1 MFAETYSEAW
11 LKVIPEKLGERV
23 SVYISQPVPCKYF
36 CILSLTNTTWV
47 LYLQVIILPC
57 CHVRAGDEGAHSKEV
72 CHHGAESRSKTGL
85 GDEPKFELCE
95 ADHVVPLLPVPAG
108 DVQQV
113 GLVVVL
119 HQLDDHADVVAV
131 VLDRDHP
138 HDVGSVFCVWVLAV
152 FVRQKQTG
160 VGLFEL
166 KQSVDC
172 RLFKMIR

>member
-1 MFAETYSEAW
+1 MHHE
-11 LKVIPEKLGERV
+11 
-23 SVYISQPVPCKYF
+23 
-36 CILSLTNTTWV
+36 
-47 LYLQVIILPC
+47 
-57 CHVRAGDEGAHSKEV
+57 EV

-85 GDEPKFELCE
+85 GDESEFELGE

-138 HDVGSVFCVWVLAV
+138 HDVGSVFCVRVLAV
-152 FVRQKQTG
+152 LVGQHKTG
-160 VGLFEL
+160 VGLMNLWLTDQWMILFEFDL
-166 KQSVDC
+166 PSPSPCQGCS
-172 RLFKMIR
+172 

>member
-1 MFAETYSEAW
+1 MHHE
-11 LKVIPEKLGERV
+11 
-23 SVYISQPVPCKYF
+23 
-36 CILSLTNTTWV
+36 
-47 LYLQVIILPC
+47 
-57 CHVRAGDEGAHSKEV
+57 EV

-85 GDEPKFELCE
+85 GDESEFELGE

-138 HDVGSVFCVWVLAV
+138 HDVGSVFCVRVLAV
-152 FVRQKQTG
+152 LVGQHKTG
-160 VGLFEL
+160 VGLMNL
-166 KQSVDC
+166 WLTDQWMI
-172 RLFKMIR
+172 LFRV

>member
-1 MFAETYSEAW
+1 MLSREMSKNYR
-11 LKVIPEKLGERV
+11 VPRPHGEK
-23 SVYISQPVPCKYF
+23 
-36 CILSLTNTTWV
+36 
-47 LYLQVIILPC
+47 
-57 CHVRAGDEGAHSKEV
+57 V

-85 GDEPKFELCE
+85 GNESEFELGE

-138 HDVGSVFCVWVLAV
+138 HDVGRVLCVRVLAV
-152 FVRQKQTG
+152 LVRQHQARVSLMNLKRLIRGKQQ
-160 VGLFEL
+160 V
-166 KQSVDC
+166 QV
-172 RLFKMIR
+172 

>member
-1 MFAETYSEAW
+1 MF
-11 LKVIPEKLGERV
+11 P
-23 SVYISQPVPCKYF
+23 
-36 CILSLTNTTWV
+36 
-47 LYLQVIILPC
+47 YLQVIILPC

-85 GDEPKFELCE
+85 GDESKFELCE

-138 HDVGSVFCVWVLAV
+138 HDVGSVFCIRVLAV
-152 FVRQKQTG
+152 LVGQHKAGVSLMHLKSRVRQKEGMDEETRF
-160 VGLFEL
+160 LNCKSNSE
-166 KQSVDC
+166 
-172 RLFKMIR
+172 

>member
-1 MFAETYSEAW
+1 MSKNYR
-11 LKVIPEKLGERV
+11 VPRPHGEK
-23 SVYISQPVPCKYF
+23 
-36 CILSLTNTTWV
+36 
-47 LYLQVIILPC
+47 
-57 CHVRAGDEGAHSKEV
+57 V

-85 GDEPKFELCE
+85 GDKSEFELGE

-138 HDVGSVFCVWVLAV
+138 HDVGSVFCVRVLAV
-152 FVRQKQTG
+152 LIGQQQTRVRLTNLRNARRAKKYS
-160 VGLFEL
+160 FENDL
-166 KQSVDC
+166 TFARS
-172 RLFKMIR
+172 RSPGFINEP

>member
-1 MFAETYSEAW
+1 MFTYIA
-11 LKVIPEKLGERV
+11 
-23 SVYISQPVPCKYF
+23 
-36 CILSLTNTTWV
+36 ILSLNIINV
-47 LYLQVIILPC
+47 SYLQVIILPG
-57 CHVRAGDEGAHSKEV
+57 CHVRAGDERPHSKEV

-85 GDEPKFELCE
+85 CDESKLELCK

-138 HDVGSVFCVWVLAV
+138 HDVGSVLCVRVLAV
-152 FVRQKQTG
+152 LVRQHKTG
-160 VGLFEL
+160 VSLL
-166 KQSVDC
+166 N
-172 RLFKMIR
+172 L

>member
-1 MFAETYSEAW
+1 MHHE
-11 LKVIPEKLGERV
+11 
-23 SVYISQPVPCKYF
+23 
-36 CILSLTNTTWV
+36 
-47 LYLQVIILPC
+47 
-57 CHVRAGDEGAHSKEV
+57 EV

-85 GDEPKFELCE
+85 CDESKLELCE

-138 HDVGSVFCVWVLAV
+138 HDVGSVLCVRVLAV
-152 FVRQKQTG
+152 LVRQHKTG
-160 VGLFEL
+160 VSLMNL
-166 KQSVDC
+166 
-172 RLFKMIR
+172 